1 MSNKTILILLTSLLV
16 LSGFLYVKHQQ
27 ELKDISRQVSE
38 ISSIKDAY
46 KSGMSVQCIHEEPNG
61 SVRIFVRDGGLRFD
75 NTLPN
80 YKGMIRHYVN
90 KDDVSHIW
98 RNEKGVIFRDI
109 SKNTYGKVSPLF
121 ITTDQALDM
130 IAEYND
136 SCVIARFEDDVFDN
150 ISNVSFTDVR
160 TNAEAS
166 LLPKEL

>member
-109 SKNTYGKVSPLF
+109 SKNTYGKVSLF
-121 ITTDQALDM
+121 
-130 IAEYND
+130 
-136 SCVIARFEDDVFDN
+136 S
-150 ISNVSFTDVR
+150 
-160 TNAEAS
+160 
-166 LLPKEL
+166 